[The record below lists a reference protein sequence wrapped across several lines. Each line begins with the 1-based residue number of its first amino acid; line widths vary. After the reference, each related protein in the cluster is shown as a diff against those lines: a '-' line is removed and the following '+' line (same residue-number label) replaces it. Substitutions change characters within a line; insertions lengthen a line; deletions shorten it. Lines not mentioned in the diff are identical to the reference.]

1 MAQDMLNVNR
11 PSCPM
16 MVGTPNSAHMLL
28 IPDEYAVVASP
39 MNSVIKFSMVVML
52 RLYQGFQLKGF
63 SLSPVAK
70 VRTMYSL
77 SSCLTISVKV
87 KGMSHS
93 TVLMAPQSESMSST
107 SAVMCLPPQRRP
119 IMGSPFS
126 FRTIS
131 EFSDLRSVSGS
142 PSSCSLLFTLD
153 RKPGVPGALLGAV
166 FAAVFAAVT
175 AAVCAAVVPA
185 IVWAMEPFR
194 GVAIEPFRGVAIEP
208 ARGVMGLL
216 PGALRGTLYEELA
229 LEAAS
234 EPGLEGR
241 P

>member
-1 MAQDMLNVNR
+1 
-11 PSCPM
+11 
-16 MVGTPNSAHMLL
+16 
-28 IPDEYAVVASP
+28 
-39 MNSVIKFSMVVML
+39 
-52 RLYQGFQLKGF
+52 
-63 SLSPVAK
+63 
-70 VRTMYSL
+70 
-77 SSCLTISVKV
+77 
-87 KGMSHS
+87 
-93 TVLMAPQSESMSST
+93 
-107 SAVMCLPPQRRP
+107 
-119 IMGSPFS
+119 MGSPFS